1 MPSAIIIGA
10 GVGGLALAA
19 RLQSAGIDVTVVEKN
34 DNCGGRCSVLRRN
47 GWRFDRGPSFY
58 LMPEVFAQT
67 FAELDETVGSW
78 YNLQKCPNSYKVHFQ
93 DQTTFQLSTDLT
105 RMAAELQIYE
115 GDSGIHRYLD
125 FLREA
130 HSHYRLSVDF
140 VLTRSFPTLLSML
153 RLSYLPLLFKLHLFD
168 TVYSRASRYFTSRK
182 MRMAHTFQTMYLGM
196 SPFEAPATYNLLQY
210 AELVQGI
217 YYPIGGFYK
226 IPESFEA
233 IAKKHGAKVIYEA
246 PVARILISGNK
257 AIGVHL
263 ESGEEIYADITICNA
278 DAVWAY
284 NHLLPPTTFA
294 KNLEKKK
301 LTSSSISFYWCVD
314 RIIKELDVHN
324 IFLADRYRESFDE
337 IFKDHDLPEDLSFYV
352 NVPSRI
358 DPSAA
363 PKGKDAIVV
372 LVPVGYITDQDWDYL
387 VARAR
392 KEVLLRLALHLGY
405 DIEPFI
411 VDEDVSD
418 PTRWRDDFNL
428 HAGSILGL
436 SHEISQVLFFRPNTK
451 SRQFKDLYFVGASV
465 QPGTGVP
472 IVISG
477 AKIVSE
483 EILRNLKMPIPWKIE
498 ENSSMVFAS
507 IFAIVATL
515 WNWILNLFSSKTNP
529 KKL

>member
-1 MPSAIIIGA
+1 
-10 GVGGLALAA
+10 
-19 RLQSAGIDVTVVEKN
+19 
-34 DNCGGRCSVLRRN
+34 
-47 GWRFDRGPSFY
+47 
-58 LMPEVFAQT
+58 
-67 FAELDETVGSW
+67 
-78 YNLQKCPNSYKVHFQ
+78 
-93 DQTTFQLSTDLT
+93 
-105 RMAAELQIYE
+105 
-115 GDSGIHRYLD
+115 
-125 FLREA
+125 
-130 HSHYRLSVDF
+130 
-140 VLTRSFPTLLSML
+140 
-153 RLSYLPLLFKLHLFD
+153 
-168 TVYSRASRYFTSRK
+168 
-182 MRMAHTFQTMYLGM
+182 MYLGM

-217 YYPIGGFYK
+217 YYPIGGFHK

-233 IAKKHGAKVIYEA
+233 IAKKHGAKVVYEA
-246 PVARILISGNK
+246 PVARILLSGNR
-257 AIGVHL
+257 ATGVRL

-294 KNLEKKK
+294 KNLEKKN

-314 RIIKELDVHN
+314 RVIEELDVHN

-337 IFKDHDLPEDLSFYV
+337 IFKNHDLPRDLSFYV

-372 LVPVGYITDQDWDYL
+372 LVPVGYITDQDWDCL

-392 KEVLLRLALHLGY
+392 KAVLIRLAIHLGY
-405 DIEPFI
+405 DIERFI
-411 VDEDVSD
+411 VEEDVSD
-418 PTRWRDDFNL
+418 PRRWRADFNL

-451 SRQFKDLYFVGASV
+451 SRQFQDLYFVGASV

-483 EILRNLKMPIPWKIE
+483 EILRNLKMHIPWKKQE
-498 ENSSMVFAS
+498 EQSMNFAT
-507 IFAIVATL
+507 IFAIIAAL
-515 WNWILNLFSSKTNP
+515 WSWALNLFTRKP
-529 KKL
+529 KAKKL